1 MAVTAALCALLLLP
15 SCGDEAES
23 SDDLG
28 PARNSSA
35 TPSDE
40 ETTEEA
46 AEVPTIGPEAV
57 IQDYF
62 AAQRV
67 GDAAAICAYEDDAF
81 ETFKYGEPGQACLD
95 DLANNQ
101 AQPVWADPVVVVS
114 LEEADGTATAVLE
127 PNAGSPAQATMTLTA
142 VDGEWLV
149 SAFS

>member
-1 MAVTAALCALLLLP
+1 MTLATALCTLLLVT
-15 SCGDEAES
+15 SCGDDSEPDDDAGPDRES
-23 SDDLG
+23 S
-28 PARNSSA
+28 S
-35 TPSDE
+35 TPTSE
-40 ETTEEA
+40 ETVEE
-46 AEVPTIGPEAV
+46 TPEAPATDPETV

-67 GDAAAICAYEDDAF
+67 GDAAAICAFEDDTF
-81 ETFKYGEPGQACLD
+81 ETFKYGEPGQPCLD

-114 LEEADGTATAVLE
+114 LEESEGTATAVLE
-127 PNAGSPAQATMTLTA
+127 PNAGSSAQATMTLTA